1 VGEYVGRWVN
11 TKVLSKIKG
20 LVKSKK
26 VLQKPKG
33 LTLKKKMIF
42 QE

>member
-1 VGEYVGRWVN
+1 MQASRWVGEYVGRWIS

-26 VLQKPKG
+26 VLPKIKG
-33 LTLKKKMIF
+33 LTRK
-42 QE
+42 